1 MDRPAVAV
9 SELASVYRMGRAQAH
24 SKAPPPSD
32 ERLAKSLDDVAYDI
46 RQYLESATS
55 KKESVLYLAY
65 GSNLSNE
72 TFRGNRGI
80 KPLSQ
85 INVQVPSLRLTFD
98 LPGIPYA
105 EPCFANSG
113 SRDPDNDPTK
123 PPTKDYTE
131 KTPLLGAEGRP
142 DEGYRKD
149 RWHKGLI
156 GVVYEVTPEDYAH
169 IIATEGGGSSY
180 HDILVDCH
188 PFSSDDPRL
197 PVPQN
202 PTTTP
207 FKAHTLFAPA
217 TPPGEDPPK
226 DGGRFQRPD
235 TSYAQPSARYLK
247 LITDGANECGLPFE
261 YCDYLHSIHPYT
273 MKGAKQRVGQFVFLT
288 LWLPV
293 VSFIF
298 LMSPM
303 FQDEHGRQPQ
313 WLREFSG
320 AIFKAVWASYD
331 SFFKPMF
338 GDGERS
344 IADGGD
350 DVDDAE
356 NAVKNGRSSA
366 SRMLNSPL
374 QLDIEKAELQIRSTR
389 SSAQV
394 ADATDDIAQKS
405 TVVNDSPIQDEIAKA
420 SQTRRT
426 RRTGRGGK
434 LAHDS
439 SKVMTRVSKS
449 VAKKSN
455 GSGSNDSTQKRALDV
470 ILKTTQRIPNGSS
483 TRNSAS
489 NSSELAKAGSSVAA
503 LRARR
508 AGGSPCDSVPA
519 AQRSTITSK
528 LSKSAASSEKSAA
541 ESSRQPLQDCDR
553 NAKLP
558 TPTALRNRSKDEV
571 SSKQNDDL
579 PDSLRSVNQRQTK
592 DPVSC
597 NGSKESRA
605 YDRAKTSLTSVPGA
619 LKRPTPKADSLKGPH
634 APARG
639 STYRIRESSLEDCA
653 NKHTDRTSTKPTVVA
668 KSKGG
673 AVRSRTSRGA
683 PPRSQKERLP
693 VLKESHANGVQ
704 SLKGNRLNFSAGD
717 HAPNAVKAMKVE
729 PEPRSQAHSEAQ
741 KRQMSSQAHD
751 IFLELPN
758 AHIAPNNEGRPDES
772 IEDFEKQ
779 VVAYSDHDR
788 SSPVQ
793 TKPSVNHMPN
803 VPPQSGQENRPG
815 VSQQSAILLSDDC
828 SSTPSDPGGSPKPTG
843 APARDG
849 HGPRPTMKAPRTPA
863 TLHSSPPVGDV
874 RFSKTP
880 GTSLTDT
887 SRKANIISFD
897 DTGPR
902 NQGSILMKT
911 ASGSAW
917 ASRTEHSSSPQWAT
931 QTHEAGSSRVSI
943 SGRCSRKP
951 PATSSVAASLRTIR
965 TNRSSKSAN
974 VASTVGE
981 ALAGFLKE
989 THKDVTSPRKVPRS
1003 ARVHGMSRAGQE
1015 QQTSYSS
1022 DAPVRFDEHEDA
1034 IMVNDVVEQNQ
1045 PTRTESQLAM
1055 PPPPL
1060 KGPKAGDFQPPALAR
1075 DKPLEMRERTKGDV
1089 SLSSSKKRSAI
1100 TQAGEQPVSKRVKPT
1115 NKLSDSKFSAG
1126 QGDVTFAEG
1135 SGTHGP
1141 TATFAPNTKKAL
1153 VRKPT
1158 RNPSQGNVDC
1168 HGSPV
1173 PQGLE
1178 VPANTTAL
1186 EVYSQQANLSSDRLV
1201 TQHPSNGRS
1210 QRVARQNVDA
1220 CLLGQHVLP
1229 PSHQPEIVSSNT
1241 KIRPASPQEDSQAI
1255 TGVAIRRVESNSL
1268 VIRDVAAPPN
1278 TDPFTGSESARK
1290 DSSKTRPYSNFTQK
1304 LFQQTGEA
1312 GADLG
1317 QQAGGRYRPIVIDQ
1331 APKKHSSKRPPSWTS
1346 DDSNCTDVSAE
1357 TTDTMRDIGIW
1368 RNALRPYQVD
1378 LFDELVT
1385 VSHRLM
1391 RSLIDRETAAREVV
1405 EDYRSR
1411 GTRLVAQMEETHA
1424 LLYKEHMDGLTQRKK
1439 RLRKELGKCNDQLQ
1453 EMVTTVKAASHE
1465 RQERLQRRSNE
1476 VAKLRKLVDDWR

>member
-32 ERLAKSLDDVAYDI
+32 ERLAKSLNDVAYDT
-46 RQYLESATS
+46 REYLESATS

-123 PPTKDYTE
+123 PPTKYYTE
-131 KTPLLGAEGRP
+131 KTPLLGPEGRP

-180 HDILVDCH
+180 HDVLVDCH
-188 PFSSDDPRL
+188 PFASDDPCL

-202 PTTTP
+202 PTTPP
-207 FKAHTLFAPA
+207 FKARTLFAPA
-217 TPPGEDPPK
+217 TPPGENPPK

-273 MKGAKQRVGQFVFLT
+273 IKGAKQRVGQFVFLT

-350 DVDDAE
+350 DVDDGE
-356 NAVKNGRSSA
+356 DAVKNGRSLA
-366 SRMLNSPL
+366 SRMSKSPI
-374 QLDIEKAELQIRSTR
+374 QPDEEKAEMQIHACTPERTR

-405 TVVNDSPIQDEIAKA
+405 TVVNDSPIQHEIAKA

-426 RRTGRGGK
+426 RGTGRGGK

-439 SKVMTRVSKS
+439 SKVMTNRGVSKS

-455 GSGSNDSTQKRALDV
+455 GSGSNASTQKAAQDV
-470 ILKTTQRIPNGSS
+470 IPKTTQRIPNGSS
-483 TRNSAS
+483 TRISAP

-508 AGGSPCDSVPA
+508 AGGRPCDSVPKS
-519 AQRSTITSK
+519 QRSTITSK
-528 LSKSAASSEKSAA
+528 ISKTAAFGEKSAA
-541 ESSRQPLQDCDR
+541 ERSRQPLHDCDR

-558 TPTALRNRSKDEV
+558 TPTDLRNRSKDEV
-571 SSKQNDDL
+571 SSKQNNDL
-579 PDSLRSVNQRQTK
+579 PDSLRSTNQRQRK

-605 YDRAKTSLTSVPGA
+605 YDRAKTSLTSAPGA
-619 LKRPTPKADSLKGPH
+619 LKRPKPKADSPKGPN

-639 STYRIRESSLEDCA
+639 STYRIRESSLEYFA
-653 NKHTDRTSTKPTVVA
+653 KNRTDRTSTKPAVVA
-668 KSKGG
+668 KSNGTTVK
-673 AVRSRTSRGA
+673 SRTGRNAS
-683 PPRSQKERLP
+683 PRSQKERLP

-717 HAPNAVKAMKVE
+717 HAPNAVKAMKVD
-729 PEPRSQAHSEAQ
+729 PEPQSQAHSEAQ
-741 KRQMSSQAHD
+741 KGQMSFRAHD
-751 IFLELPN
+751 TFLEPPN
-758 AHIAPNNEGRPDES
+758 AHIAPNNKGRPDES

-788 SSPVQ
+788 SSLVQ
-793 TKPSVNHMPN
+793 TKPSVNHMPI
-803 VPPQSGQENRPG
+803 VPLQSGQENRPG

-843 APARDG
+843 TPARDSR
-849 HGPRPTMKAPRTPA
+849 GPRSTMKAPRTPA
-863 TLHSSPPVGDV
+863 TLHSSPPVEGV

-880 GTSLTDT
+880 GTGLTDT

-917 ASRTEHSSSPQWAT
+917 ASRTENSSSPQWAT
-931 QTHEAGSSRVSI
+931 QAHEAGSSRVSI
-943 SGRCSRKP
+943 SGRRSRKP
-951 PATSSVAASLRTIR
+951 PATSSVAAGLRTTR
-965 TNRSSKSAN
+965 TNCSSKSAN

-981 ALAGFLKE
+981 ALAGFFKE
-989 THKDVTSPRKVPRS
+989 THKDVTSPRKAPRS
-1003 ARVHGMSRAGQE
+1003 ARVPEMSRAGQE

-1022 DAPVRFDEHEDA
+1022 DAPARFDEHEDA

-1045 PTRTESQLAM
+1045 PTRNESQLAM
-1055 PPPPL
+1055 PPPP
-1060 KGPKAGDFQPPALAR
+1060 PKDSKADKLQPPAPTR
-1075 DKPLEMRERTKGDV
+1075 NKPLGMRERTNYDA

-1100 TQAGEQPVSKRVKPT
+1100 LQEGEQPVSKRVKP
-1115 NKLSDSKFSAG
+1115 
-1126 QGDVTFAEG
+1126 
-1135 SGTHGP
+1135 
-1141 TATFAPNTKKAL
+1141 NTKL
-1153 VRKPT
+1153 
-1158 RNPSQGNVDC
+1158 
-1168 HGSPV
+1168 H
-1173 PQGLE
+1173 L
-1178 VPANTTAL
+1178 
-1186 EVYSQQANLSSDRLV
+1186 
-1201 TQHPSNGRS
+1201 
-1210 QRVARQNVDA
+1210 
-1220 CLLGQHVLP
+1220 
-1229 PSHQPEIVSSNT
+1229 
-1241 KIRPASPQEDSQAI
+1241 
-1255 TGVAIRRVESNSL
+1255 
-1268 VIRDVAAPPN
+1268 
-1278 TDPFTGSESARK
+1278 SES
-1290 DSSKTRPYSNFTQK
+1290 P
-1304 LFQQTGEA
+1304 
-1312 GADLG
+1312 LG
-1317 QQAGGRYRPIVIDQ
+1317 I
-1331 APKKHSSKRPPSWTS
+1331 H
-1346 DDSNCTDVSAE
+1346 
-1357 TTDTMRDIGIW
+1357 
-1368 RNALRPYQVD
+1368 
-1378 LFDELVT
+1378 
-1385 VSHRLM
+1385 H
-1391 RSLIDRETAAREVV
+1391 
-1405 EDYRSR
+1405 
-1411 GTRLVAQMEETHA
+1411 
-1424 LLYKEHMDGLTQRKK
+1424 
-1439 RLRKELGKCNDQLQ
+1439 
-1453 EMVTTVKAASHE
+1453 KAASIAT
-1465 RQERLQRRSNE
+1465 E
-1476 VAKLRKLVDDWR
+1476 VQFLEDLKFQQILLP